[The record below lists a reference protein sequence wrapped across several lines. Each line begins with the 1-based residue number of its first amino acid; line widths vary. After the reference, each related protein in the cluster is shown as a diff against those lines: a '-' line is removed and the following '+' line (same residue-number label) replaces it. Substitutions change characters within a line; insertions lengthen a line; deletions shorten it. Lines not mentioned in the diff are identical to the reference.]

1 MNRLDAA
8 RRMILWALELGEF
21 DIKYRP
27 RTGIKAQT
35 LADFVAEFPSGVES
49 KIDEAVWTVKVDGSS
64 NKEAGGVGV
73 ILETPEKDVVPYAIQ
88 L

>member
-1 MNRLDAA
+1 MQLDAA
-8 RRMILWALELGEF
+8 KRMILWAVELGEF

-35 LADFVAEFPSGVES
+35 LTDFVAEFPSGVES
-49 KIDEAVWTVKVDGSS
+49 EIDEAVWTVKVDGSS
-64 NKEAGGVGV
+64 NEEAGGVGV